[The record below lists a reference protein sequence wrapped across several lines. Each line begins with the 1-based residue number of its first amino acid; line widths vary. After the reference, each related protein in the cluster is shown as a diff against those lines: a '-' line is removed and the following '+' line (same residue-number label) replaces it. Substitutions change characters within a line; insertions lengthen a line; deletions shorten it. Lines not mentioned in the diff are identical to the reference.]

1 MRLRV
6 TVAIPEPGP
15 LSALHRLRFLLLER
29 SPTDKR
35 HPGLWEF
42 PGGNPE
48 KGESL
53 EAAAKREAEE
63 ETRLALDDLKP
74 LGTWDRDSE
83 TRTAFFL
90 AAAVGSPHPSA
101 EHSTFRWAKLDEIIR
116 HDPAEP
122 MGIDT
127 IECAKRLSAPAPRSP
142 RP

>member
-15 LSALHRLRFLLLER
+15 LSRAAHLRYLLLER

-48 KGESL
+48 KRETL
-53 EAAAKREAEE
+53 EDAARRAAEE
-63 ETRLALDDLKP
+63 ETRLTLDILQP
-74 LGTWDRDSE
+74 LGTWDRDKD

-90 AAAVGSPHPSA
+90 ATAVGTPQPSA
-101 EHSTFRWAKLDEIIR
+101 EHSTFRWASLDEIIHPDGDMR
-116 HDPAEP
+116 V
-122 MGIDT
+122 GIDT
-127 IECAKRLSAPAPRSP
+127 VECARRLLGPR
-142 RP
+142 